1 MNEIYSILGA
11 YTNNYKILS
20 KIDETNL
27 SKIYKAFNIVSN
39 REVILKVIDKEML
52 KKGDYD
58 FLLEQVNKEGE
69 ITKLCNS
76 EYTINLYGK
85 LETQRYIIYELEY
98 VEFNLRRLIDKEKTE
113 KSGYMINNFKQIVLG
128 ICRGLKII
136 NDRGIMHRDI
146 KPDNIFI
153 KIINENYSNPLIKI
167 GDFGCSTY
175 IKTNNSEPIGSILY
189 TAPEIIKN
197 VRYDEKCDLWSLGI
211 TLFET
216 YFTYLPY
223 GYDVTA
229 NKIMNV
235 IYDEKNFKF
244 SKTNIPNL
252 DIFFRRLLCIN
263 PRERMDYREL
273 FYYVSSADFMNKN
286 IICVNG
292 NNNYMKIHQIISMQ
306 NDVKLKYKP
315 ENDSLKHNMNR
326 IISLVE
332 GGHLPDIMSFP
343 NGKLQRN
350 SIYNN
355 ILYYDDN
362 VNFLSSINKDSDTF
376 EHYTPG
382 AFILCTNEDSLDLI
396 QKEIVNQMKRDKK
409 TYFNII
415 TSGRACEKII
425 KYLIKNRE
433 FLQCINK
440 ICVYCLDLNKW
451 SPLKNKYNDKVY
463 GVFNTTRDIISFIYK
478 FAREDIKPFPIT
490 KLLTYNDYCEK
501 YKYRHFRIS
510 SFYGDL
516 TPETYNQNIKRIN
529 QLIKNEGKEQE
540 LIQESEEKVLEGFLK
555 FDIKQDLDN
564 LDKLIIKEYTK
575 NTFYGDLNRWL
586 MNSTKMSNYTPVA
599 YFTARLMYSLN
610 TYAKN
615 NQLYCIENKKELHR
629 GVKMS
634 YSSLL
639 PYERAKGKIILLSA
653 FTSTSESDLL
663 AKRWAGRDDTVSLY
677 QTNLKFSVVFNIKN
691 NFKKKW
697 ISNGINVQQL
707 SEFQDEREILY
718 QPFSFYYVRDAQ
730 IDIKNYMADIF
741 LETIGKEE
749 ILEEQIKMGK
759 NIIYNPKEQIMQAIK

>member
-1 MNEIYSILGA
+1 MNEIYIILGA
-11 YTNNYKILS
+11 YANNYKILA

-27 SKIYKAFNIVSN
+27 NKIYKAFNIKSN
-39 REVILKVIDKEML
+39 REVSLKIIDKEML

-85 LETQRYIIYELEY
+85 LENQRYIIYELEY
-98 VEFNLRRLIDKEKTE
+98 IEFNLRRLIEKEKTE
-113 KSGYMINNFKQIVLG
+113 KSGYMINSFKKIVLG

-136 NDRGIMHRDI
+136 NDRGIIHRDI

-153 KIINENYSNPLIKI
+153 KIINGNYYDPLIKI

-197 VRYDEKCDLWSLGI
+197 VSYDEKCDLWSLGI

-252 DIFFRRLLCIN
+252 DILFRLLLCIN
-263 PRERMDYREL
+263 PRERMTYKEL
-273 FYYVSSADFMNKN
+273 FYYVSSPDFMNKN

-292 NNNYMKIHQIISMQ
+292 NNNYMRIHQIISMQ

-315 ENDSLKHNMNR
+315 ENDSQKNNINK

-332 GGHLPDIMSFP
+332 AGHLPDIMSFP
-343 NGKLQRN
+343 NGRLKGKP
-350 SIYNN
+350 IYNN
-355 ILYYDDN
+355 ILYYDEN
-362 VNFLSSINKDSDTF
+362 INFLSSINKDSDLF
-376 EHYTPG
+376 ELYTPG
-382 AFILCTNEDSLDLI
+382 AFILCTNDISLELI
-396 QKEIVNQMKRDKK
+396 KYEIIRQMRRDKK

-415 TSGRACEKII
+415 TSGRSCEKII
-425 KYLIKNRE
+425 KYLSQNGEFNNCIKM
-433 FLQCINK
+433 

-451 SPLKNKYNDKVY
+451 SPLKNKYKQIY

-478 FAREDIKPFPIT
+478 FAKEDIKPFPIT
-490 KLLTYNDYCEK
+490 KLLTYNDYCNK
-501 YKYRHFRIS
+501 YKYRHFKVS

-516 TPETYNQNIKRIN
+516 NPETYQKNIKRIKK
-529 QLIKNEGKEQE
+529 LIKNEGIARE
-540 LIQESEEKVLEGFLK
+540 LFQESEEKVYEGFLK

-575 NTFYGDLNRWL
+575 NTFYGDLNKWL
-586 MNSTKMSNYTPVA
+586 MNSKMNHYTPVA
-599 YFTARLMYSLN
+599 YFTARLMFSLN

-615 NQLYCIENKKELHR
+615 NHLYCIENKKELHR

-653 FTSTSESDLL
+653 FTSTSESDIL

-677 QTNLKFSVVFNIKN
+677 KTNLKFSVVFNIKN

-697 ISNGINVQQL
+697 ISNGINIQQL

-718 QPFSFYYVRDAQ
+718 QPFSFYYVRDVQ
-730 IDIKNYMADIF
+730 IDIQNYMADIF

-759 NIIYNPKEQIMQAIK
+759 NIIYNENEKIMQAYQ

>member
-11 YTNNYKILS
+11 YRNNYKILA

-27 SKIYKAFNIVSN
+27 SKIYKAFNLNSN
-39 REVILKVIDKEML
+39 REVCLKVIDKEML
-52 KKGDYD
+52 KNGDYD

-85 LETQRYIIYELEY
+85 LENQRYIIYELEY
-98 VEFNLRRLIDKEKTE
+98 IEINLRRLIEREKIE

-136 NDRGIMHRDI
+136 NERGIMHRDI
-146 KPDNIFI
+146 KPDNINI
-153 KIINENYSNPLIKI
+153 KIINDNYSNPLIKI

-175 IKTNNSEPIGSILY
+175 IRTNNSEPIGSILY

-197 VRYDEKCDLWSLGI
+197 VRYDQKCDLWSLGI

-223 GYDVTA
+223 GYDATA
-229 NKIMNV
+229 NKIMNI

-244 SKTNIPNL
+244 SKTYIPNL

-263 PRERMDYREL
+263 PKERMDYREL
-273 FYYVSSADFMNKN
+273 FYYVSSPDFMNKN

-315 ENDSLKHNMNR
+315 ENDSEKHNMDR

-332 GGHLPDIMSFP
+332 AGHLPDIMSFP
-343 NGKLQRN
+343 NGGLNKKK
-350 SIYNN
+350 IYNN
-355 ILYYDDN
+355 ILYYDEN
-362 VNFLSSINKDSDTF
+362 TNFLSSINKDSDTF
-376 EHYTPG
+376 EYYTPG
-382 AFILCTNEDSLDLI
+382 AFILCTNDKSLDLI
-396 QKEIVNQMKRDKK
+396 RDEIVRQMRRDKK
-409 TYFNII
+409 TFFNII
-415 TSGRACEKII
+415 TSGRSCEKII
-425 KYLIKNRE
+425 KYLIQNRE
-433 FLQCINK
+433 FLSCINK
-440 ICVYCLDLNKW
+440 ICIYCLDLNAW
-451 SPLKNKYNDKVY
+451 SPLKNRYNDIVY

-478 FAREDIKPFPIT
+478 FAREDIKPFPMT
-490 KLLTYNDYCEK
+490 KLLTYNDYCDK
-501 YKYRHFRIS
+501 YKYRHFRVS

-516 TPETYNQNIKRIN
+516 TPETYYKNLKRIK
-529 QLIKNEGKEQE
+529 QLIKKEGVEQE
-540 LIQESEEKVLEGFLK
+540 LFQDSEEKVIEGFLK
-555 FDIKQDLDN
+555 FDIKQDLDS

-586 MNSTKMSNYTPVA
+586 MNLKMNNYTPVA

-610 TYAKN
+610 KYAKN

-629 GVKMS
+629 GVKMT

-639 PYERAKGKIILLSA
+639 PYERARGKIILLSA
-653 FTSTSESDLL
+653 FTSTSESDIL
-663 AKRWAGRDDTVSLY
+663 AKRWAGRDDTVNLY
-677 QTNLKFSVVFNIKN
+677 KTNLKFSVVFNIKN

-707 SEFQDEREILY
+707 SEFQDEKEILY
-718 QPFSFYYVRDAQ
+718 QPFSFYYVRDVH
-730 IDIKNYMADIF
+730 IDITNYMADIF

-759 NIIYNPKEQIMQAIK
+759 NIEYNSKEQIMKAI

>member
-1 MNEIYSILGA
+1 MNVIYSILGP
-11 YTNNYKILS
+11 YSNNYKILA
-20 KIDETNL
+20 KLDETNL
-27 SKIYKAFNIVSN
+27 STIYKAFNITSN
-39 REVILKVIDKEML
+39 REVCLKVIDKEEL

-58 FLLEQVNKEGE
+58 FLLEQANKEGE

-76 EYTINLYGK
+76 EYTINFYGK
-85 LETQRYIIYELEY
+85 LENQRYIIYELEY
-98 VEFNLRRLIDKEKTE
+98 IEFSLRRLIDKEKTE
-113 KSGYMINNFKQIVLG
+113 KSGYMINNFKTIVLG
-128 ICRGLKII
+128 ISRGLKII
-136 NDRGIMHRDI
+136 NERGIMHRDI

-153 KIINENYSNPLIKI
+153 KIINGNYYNPLIKI

-197 VRYDEKCDLWSLGI
+197 VKYDEKCDLWSLGI

-223 GYDVTA
+223 GYDVTV
-229 NKIMNV
+229 NKIMNI

-244 SKTNIPNL
+244 PKTNIPNL

-273 FYYVSSADFMNKN
+273 FNYVSSPDFMNKN

-306 NDVKLKYKP
+306 KDVKLKNKP
-315 ENDSLKHNMNR
+315 ENDSQKHNMNK

-332 GGHLPDIMSFP
+332 AGHLPDIMSFP
-343 NGKLQRN
+343 NGRLKGKP
-350 SIYNN
+350 IYNN

-362 VNFLSSINKDSDTF
+362 LNFLSSINKDSDLF

-382 AFILCTNEDSLDLI
+382 AFILCTNDKSLGLI
-396 QKEIVNQMKRDKK
+396 KDEIIRQMKRDKK

-415 TSGRACEKII
+415 TSGRSCEKII
-425 KYLIKNRE
+425 KYLDRNRD
-433 FLQCINK
+433 FLCCINK
-440 ICVYCLDLNKW
+440 ICVYCLDLNAW
-451 SPLKNKYNDKVY
+451 SPLKNRYKIIY
-463 GVFNTTRDIISFIYK
+463 GVFNTTRDIITFIYK
-478 FAREDIKPFPIT
+478 FANEDIKPFPIT
-490 KLLTYNDYCEK
+490 KLLTYNDYCNK
-501 YKYRHFRIS
+501 YKYRHFKVS
-510 SFYGDL
+510 LFYGDL
-516 TPETYNQNIKRIN
+516 TPSTYKQNIIRIK
-529 QLIKNEGKEQE
+529 QLIKKEGKEQE
-540 LIQESEEKVLEGFLK
+540 LFQENEEKVFEGFLK
-555 FDIKQDLDN
+555 FDIKKDLDN

-575 NTFYGDLNRWL
+575 NTFYGDLNKWL
-586 MNSTKMSNYTPVA
+586 MNSKMNNYTPVA

-610 TYAKN
+610 QYAKN

-677 QTNLKFSVVFNIKN
+677 KTNLKFSVVFNIKN

-707 SEFQDEREILY
+707 SEFQDEKEILY
-718 QPFSFYYVRDAQ
+718 QPFSFYYVRDVH
-730 IDIKNYMADIF
+730 IDIVNYMADIF

-759 NIIYNPKEQIMQAIK
+759 NIIFNEKEKIMQAIK

>member
-11 YTNNYKILS
+11 YANNYKILA
-20 KIDETNL
+20 KLDETNL
-27 SKIYKAFNIVSN
+27 SKIYKAFNINSN
-39 REVILKVIDKEML
+39 REVCLKVIDKEML

-58 FLLEQVNKEGE
+58 FLLEQANKEGE

-76 EYTINLYGK
+76 EYTINFYGK
-85 LETQRYIIYELEY
+85 LESQRYIIYELEY
-98 VEFNLRRLIDKEKTE
+98 IEFNLRRLIEKEKTE
-113 KSGYMINNFKQIVLG
+113 KSGYMINCFKQIVIG

-136 NDRGIMHRDI
+136 NERGIMHRDI

-153 KIINENYSNPLIKI
+153 KIINNNYNDPLIKI

-175 IKTNNSEPIGSILY
+175 IKANNSEPIGSIFY

-229 NKIMNV
+229 NKIMSI
-235 IYDEKNFKF
+235 IYNEKNFKF

-263 PRERMDYREL
+263 PKERMDYREL

-286 IICVNG
+286 NICVNG
-292 NNNYMKIHQIISMQ
+292 NNNYMRIYQAISSQ
-306 NDVKLKYKP
+306 DDVKYKYKP
-315 ENDSLKHNMNR
+315 ENDSQKHNMYR
-326 IISLVE
+326 IVSLVE
-332 GGHLPDIMSFP
+332 AGHLPDIMSFP
-343 NGKLQRN
+343 NGRLKGRP
-350 SIYNN
+350 IYNN

-362 VNFLSSINKDSDTF
+362 TNFLSSINKDSDLF
-376 EHYTPG
+376 EQYTPG
-382 AFILCTNEDSLDLI
+382 AFILCTNDLSLDLI
-396 QKEIVNQMKRDKK
+396 KEEIVKQIKRDKK

-425 KYLIKNRE
+425 RYLDKNRD
-433 FLQCINK
+433 FLMCINM
-440 ICVYCLDLNKW
+440 ISVYCLDLNKW
-451 SPLKNKYNDKVY
+451 SHLKNRYNNIIY
-463 GVFNTTRDIISFIYK
+463 GIFNTTKDIISFIYK

-490 KLLTYNDYCEK
+490 KLITYNDYISK
-501 YKYRHFRIS
+501 YKGRHYKVS
-510 SFYGDL
+510 SFYGNL
-516 TPETYNQNIKRIN
+516 TYSTYIQNITTIK
-529 QLIKNEGKEQE
+529 QLIKKEGAQQE
-540 LIQESEEKVLEGFLK
+540 LFQDSEEKVLEGFLK

-586 MNSTKMSNYTPVA
+586 MNSKLNDYSSVA

-615 NQLYCIENKKELHR
+615 NQLYCVENKKELHR

-639 PYERAKGKIILLSA
+639 PYERAQGKIILLSA
-653 FTSTSESDLL
+653 FTSTSESDIL
-663 AKRWAGRDDTVSLY
+663 AKRWAGRDDTFSLY
-677 QTNLKFSVVFNIKN
+677 KTNLKFSVVFIIKN
-691 NFKKKW
+691 KFKKKW

-707 SEFQDEREILY
+707 SEYQDEKEILF
-718 QPFSFYYVRDAQ
+718 QPFSFYRVRDVH
-730 IDIKNYMADIF
+730 IDIQNYMADIY

-749 ILEEQIKMGK
+749 ILEEQIKLGRK
-759 NIIYNPKEQIMQAIK
+759 IQYNQKEEIMEAIK